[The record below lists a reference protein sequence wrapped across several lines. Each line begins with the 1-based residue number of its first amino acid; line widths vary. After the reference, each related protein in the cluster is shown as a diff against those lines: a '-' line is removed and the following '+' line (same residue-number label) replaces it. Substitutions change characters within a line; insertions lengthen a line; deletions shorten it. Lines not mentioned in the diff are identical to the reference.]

1 MSINIRA
8 DRMHHAELFGKPV
21 LFTNWLIQ
29 RDTVPQGWHC
39 YDLQGARQ
47 SPNAKITLV
56 DKTAR
61 HHAGTVLSPTP
72 LKREETASRR
82 ISGAFR
88 LLGEEMT
95 LEQFCEEHDL
105 ACPQVNQEFELRPA
119 SPDEAGL
126 FYSEL
131 EPEKDEALGT
141 VGHVRLDFGHGG
153 KEFWHTWWPHNG
165 DQFNT
170 AEFKAELQAMV
181 DALRAAGPL
190 KNLKT
195 MDAYCRQHGGSITD
209 DSRSYGY
216 ITETEHYRFCLRCTP
231 VMDDYQGYLYCYD
244 LRQQELA
251 QYNRRPLVSRVTYA
265 SGEQVEYTDA
275 EAYLQYIRE
284 ELPDH
289 PATGFRYETLTDD
302 PAVRKQADN
311 ILYDLYGEENPRPL
325 EDYENAPEEGMT
337 MGGLS

>member
-1 MSINIRA
+1 
-8 DRMHHAELFGKPV
+8 MHHAELFGKPV

-29 RDTVPQGWHC
+29 RDTVPQGWYC
-39 YDLQGARQ
+39 YDLQGTRKA
-47 SPNAKITLV
+47 PAAHITLV
-56 DKTAR
+56 DEASTY
-61 HHAGTVLSPTP
+61 HAGSVLSPTP
-72 LKREETASRR
+72 LKRDGAASRR
-82 ISGAFR
+82 VSGSFY

-105 ACPQVNQEFELRPA
+105 EYPQDNQELALRPA

-165 DQFNT
+165 DQLNT
-170 AEFKAELQAMV
+170 PEFKAELQAIV
-181 DALRAAGPL
+181 DALRADGPL
-190 KNLKT
+190 KSLRT
-195 MDAYCRQHGGSITD
+195 MDVYCQQHVGTITE

-216 ITETEHYRFCLRCTP
+216 IAETENYRFCLRCTP
-231 VMDDYQGYLYCYD
+231 VMGDYQGYLYCYD

-251 QYNRRPLVSRVTYA
+251 QIKRPPVGRVTYA

-275 EAYLQYIRE
+275 EAYLQCIRE

-289 PATGFRYETLTDD
+289 PTTGFRYETLTDD
-302 PAVRKQADN
+302 PAVRKQADD

-325 EDYENAPEEGMT
+325 EDYENTPEEGMT
-337 MGGLS
+337 LGGLS